1 MCPPVI
7 VNSHKLATADLSQ
20 VCDGRNWQTFRNA
33 ASKLRMERSASD
45 TTKGLP
51 RSDSSSSL
59 PQYLSPRVSRGETL
73 AAAEKEALPDQG
85 HGNQDSVSQRTTTTI
100 SSSTTG
106 RSSSSSSERPVQRR
120 HSDDSSV
127 IGTAKKRLPRGGR
140 PPRRLS
146 VDSNTTSVANM
157 SGDKPRVLMR
167 RLSEPMHRCTVTNKN
182 VSGIMRPARYSS
194 NNLVALAND
203 GGGDQDSNATSGNPC
218 LRRSVSSEGLRR
230 LGWSSNGKMKPS
242 MQSLD
247 EACRTG
253 RVMSVE
259 WRNSMEVYV
268 FTKTQ
273 T

>member
-7 VNSHKLATADLSQ
+7 CELNSHKLATADLSQ

-33 ASKLRMERSASD
+33 ANKLRMERSATY
-45 TTKGLP
+45 TTNGLP

-59 PQYLSPRVSRGETL
+59 PQYLSPRISRGEILL
-73 AAAEKEALPDQG
+73 AADKEALPI
-85 HGNQDSVSQRTTTTI
+85 I

-106 RSSSSSSERPVQRR
+106 RRSSSSSERPVQRR

-127 IGTAKKRLPRGGR
+127 IGTAQKRLPRGGR

-194 NNLVALAND
+194 TILLPWLMIVEVIRIVMPQVETSRVLD
-203 GGGDQDSNATSGNPC
+203 DQYHQKG
-218 LRRSVSSEGLRR
+218 
-230 LGWSSNGKMKPS
+230 
-242 MQSLD
+242 
-247 EACRTG
+247 
-253 RVMSVE
+253 
-259 WRNSMEVYV
+259 
-268 FTKTQ
+268 
-273 T
+273 